1 MYLIT
6 FFFYYN
12 YYSYY
17 CALSWRHTL
26 TLLLTIVTEF
36 LTTFVCFLWSIT
48 RRDLKSHIYLY
59 LYIIYIYRYILAW
72 MNNAIH
78 LISLLWCS
86 HAVFISHSRALGYQC
101 IIIWYTACFSWRRRK
116 RFRHICCVYVTDS
129 ASRCCL
135 ELTEGCLGL
144 FSSFIFHFYSFKKQ
158 NACVSQEAFSCL

>member
-1 MYLIT
+1 MTPHFDFAPDNSDRVSHNFCLFSLIHHQARLKVT
-6 FFFYYN
+6 HLSLLIYN
-12 YYSYY
+12 
-17 CALSWRHTL
+17 
-26 TLLLTIVTEF
+26 
-36 LTTFVCFLWSIT
+36 
-48 RRDLKSHIYLY
+48 
-59 LYIIYIYRYILAW
+59 IYIYRYILAW